1 MDPEIEL
8 KRICNKN
15 NGDFESKDFKVAG
28 EAGSF
33 VHISKYKLQMVYKN
47 FIISIIYDFGN
58 SDTAKFQMQSISKDN
73 SPEFKI
79 DTIEHFTKLVLFQKR
94 NWKVTASDHKLKQN
108 IDILMRRF
116 KLNNLIENTAFEIK
130 TVGKQN
136 KHNYTI
142 DTVFSLKYEQHT
154 ESAESIINFHK
165 SIIDLI
171 VK

>member
-8 KRICNKN
+8 KRICEQN
-15 NGDFESKDFKVAG
+15 NGDFESIDFKVAG
-28 EAGSF
+28 EIGSF
-33 VHISKYKLQMVYKN
+33 IHISKYKLKMMYRN
-47 FIISIIYDFGN
+47 FTISILYDFGN
-58 SDTAKFQMQSISKDN
+58 SDIAKFQMQSISNDN

-79 DTIEHFTKLVLFQKR
+79 DTIDHFTKLVLLKKR
-94 NWKVTASDHKLKQN
+94 NWKVIASDHKLKQN
-108 IDILMRRF
+108 IEILMRRF
-116 KLNNLIENTAFEIK
+116 KLNDLLENTAFEIK

-136 KHNYTI
+136 KDNYTI

-171 VK
+171 IK